1 MEEQKGGQKEEM
13 LVSTDL
19 GLISKENANWLYS
32 QRVLGRKGQVLAIM
46 VPGISQKLV
55 YLYSYLRLLTDD
67 IKSEAPTLPH
77 GVTLDFNDCL
87 TIART
92 GRLERPYTLE
102 GEEFKYIVNHSVV
115 EDIQRAGKEAFIKNQ
130 PKTNSKY
137 DILDN

>member
-1 MEEQKGGQKEEM
+1 MEEQKGEM

-19 GLISKENANWLYS
+19 GLISKENVNWLYS
-32 QRVLGRKGQVLAIM
+32 QRVLGRKGQILATM

-55 YLYSYLRLLTDD
+55 YLYSYLILLVDD
-67 IKSEAPTLPH
+67 IKSEAPTLPR
-77 GVTLDFNDCL
+77 GVTLDLNDCL

-92 GRLERPYTLE
+92 GRLEKPYTLE
-102 GEEFKYIVNHSVV
+102 GEEFKYIVHHSVV

-137 DILDN
+137 DILDD

>member
-1 MEEQKGGQKEEM
+1 MEEQEGEM
-13 LVSTDL
+13 LLSTDL

-32 QRVLGRKGQVLAIM
+32 QRVIGREGQILATM

-55 YLYSYLRLLTDD
+55 YLYSYLILLTDD

-77 GVTLDFNDCL
+77 GVTLDLNDCL

-92 GRLERPYTLE
+92 GRLEKPYTLE

-130 PKTNSKY
+130 PKTHSKY

>member
-1 MEEQKGGQKEEM
+1 MGEQKGEM

-19 GLISKENANWLYS
+19 GLISKENANWLFT
-32 QRVLGRKGQVLAIM
+32 QRVLGRKGQILATM

-55 YLYSYLRLLTDD
+55 YLYSYVRLLVND
-67 IKSEAPTLPH
+67 IKSEAPTLPR

-92 GRLERPYTLE
+92 GRLEKPYTLE
-102 GEEFKYIVNHSVV
+102 VQEFKYIVNHSVV

-137 DILDN
+137 NILEDL

>member
-1 MEEQKGGQKEEM
+1 MEEQKGEM
-13 LVSTDL
+13 LVSTNL

-32 QRVLGRKGQVLAIM
+32 QRVLGRKGQILAIM

-55 YLYSYLRLLTDD
+55 YLYSYLRLLVDD
-67 IKSEAPTLPH
+67 IKSEAPTLPR

-92 GRLERPYTLE
+92 GRLEKPYTLE
-102 GEEFKYIVNHSVV
+102 GQEFKYIVVNHSVV

-137 DILDN
+137 DILDD

>member
-1 MEEQKGGQKEEM
+1 MEEQKGEM

-19 GLISKENANWLYS
+19 GLISKENVNWLYS
-32 QRVLGRKGQVLAIM
+32 QRVLGRKGQILAIM

-55 YLYSYLRLLTDD
+55 YLYSYLRLLVDD
-67 IKSEAPTLPH
+67 IKSEAPTLPR

-92 GRLERPYTLE
+92 GRLEKPYTLE
-102 GEEFKYIVNHSVV
+102 GQEFKYIVNHSAV

-130 PKTNSKY
+130 PTNSKY
-137 DILDN
+137 DILDD